1 MKKNIIYIG
10 ATIVILVIVIF
21 TWLYVK
27 QSSKSPMKKS
37 IVVLPFS
44 IDSNDKQD
52 EYLVDGLLNGI
63 ISNLAKS
70 LGVYYVVEGT
80 VKTLNDSIEMQVRL
94 LDETGDQICSETYIG
109 SKNELLEITNKIQ
122 LDITETI
129 NHNSSLRNNN

>member
-1 MKKNIIYIG
+1 
-10 ATIVILVIVIF
+10 
-21 TWLYVK
+21 
-27 QSSKSPMKKS
+27 MKKS

-63 ISNLAKS
+63 IRNLAKS

-94 LDETGDQICSETYIG
+94 SDETGDQICSETYIG

>member
-1 MKKNIIYIG
+1 
-10 ATIVILVIVIF
+10 
-21 TWLYVK
+21 
-27 QSSKSPMKKS
+27 MKKS

-70 LGVYYVVEGT
+70 NELKVMSKATANHFKDSNQTPSEIAKSLGVYYVVEGT

-94 LDETGDQICSETYIG
+94 SDETGDQICSETYIG